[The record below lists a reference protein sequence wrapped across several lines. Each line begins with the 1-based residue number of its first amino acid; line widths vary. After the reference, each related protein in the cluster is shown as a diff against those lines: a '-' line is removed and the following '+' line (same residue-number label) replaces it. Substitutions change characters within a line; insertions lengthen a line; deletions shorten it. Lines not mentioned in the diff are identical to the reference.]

1 MALLSKAKRVW
12 SPKNSQGLESS
23 FKIQGWESSK
33 VPLWFKSQGWESSK
47 VPLLFK
53 SQGWESS
60 KVPLLHASD
69 ILAFYYPPI

>member
-12 SPKNSQGLESS
+12 SPKNIQGLESSLKIQGWKSS

-47 VPLLFK
+47 VPLL
-53 SQGWESS
+53 
-60 KVPLLHASD
+60 HASD
-69 ILAFYYPPI
+69 ILAFYYPPF